1 MIKMK
6 ARSGFAKSGTYE
18 SNELNFTFPGIVN
31 IGSKT
36 AMKSELKLVREDGK
50 LYLNGII
57 LDEKVI
63 KKNRYTEFYEDL
75 VVVPNL
81 STILKKH
88 RDFVKYILDLRKE
101 IGVKKII
108 YAPFIGIPPQI
119 PVIMYLGIDL
129 IDTSYT
135 YLASKNGYL
144 FTRYGAFREDGK
156 VEDNLNLMAEYM
168 QETKDAINRNRLR
181 DLVESLPDLTAKSL
195 LRITD
200 LFYYNEIEPFY
211 PVWEKEL
218 NAVQYDSL
226 FRADIKRFIE
236 RVIERYHKPALYN
249 TLLLLPCSAKKP
261 YSDSKSH
268 RFFRNLIADTGKM
281 VHEVIVTSPPAVVPR
296 ELETVY
302 PAQNYDI
309 SVIGYWYQDE
319 IKLIRGQ
326 LKRYIENNRYE
337 NIIAYLPEDLE
348 FLRDL
353 LESYGAKII
362 IGNLRA
368 AENIKALKDLI
379 LSSNSP
385 SISRMYQIKEEIKAV
400 IRYQFGDSFDN
411 ILEKLTITGRYPNIE
426 ILLDNDHF
434 MHFNRDKGMVSLSLN
449 AAKILAEKHRY
460 SVTIENFEP
469 KGTVFA
475 VGVLDATEDIRKE
488 DEVAIIIDGK
498 AVGAGTAKM
507 NYADLRSQDYGE
519 AIKIR
524 AFKK

>member
-6 ARSGFAKSGTYE
+6 ARSGFSKSGVYE
-18 SNELNFTFPGIVN
+18 SNDLIFTFPGIVN
-31 IGSKT
+31 IGAKT
-36 AMKSELKLVREDGK
+36 ALKSELKLVREDGK
-50 LYLNGII
+50 IYLNEIM
-57 LDEKVI
+57 LDEKEI
-63 KKNRYTEFYEDL
+63 KRNRYLEVYEDF
-75 VVVPNL
+75 VIVPNL
-81 STILKKH
+81 STILKK
-88 RDFVKYILDLRKE
+88 RREFVKYVIELRKE
-101 IGVKKII
+101 IGPKKIV
-108 YAPFIGIPPQI
+108 YAPFIGIPQQI
-119 PVIMYLGIDL
+119 PILIYLGIDL

-135 YLASKNGYL
+135 YLASKNGYS
-144 FTRYGAFREDGK
+144 FTRYGTFRENGK
-156 VEDNLNLMAEYM
+156 TDDNLNLMAEYM
-168 QETKDAINRNRLR
+168 QETREAINRNKLR

-195 LRITD
+195 LRMTD
-200 LFYYNEIEPFY
+200 LFYYKEIEPFY

-218 NAVQYDSL
+218 NAVQFDSL

-236 RVIERYHKPALYN
+236 RVNERYRKPALYN

-268 RFFRNLIADTGKM
+268 RFFRNLIEDTGRM

-319 IKLIRGQ
+319 IKLIREQ

-348 FLRDL
+348 FVRGL
-353 LESYGAKII
+353 LESYGAKVI
-362 IGNLRA
+362 IGNLRD
-368 AENIKALKDLI
+368 AENIKKLKDLI
-379 LSSNSP
+379 SSSNSP
-385 SISRMYQIKEEIKAV
+385 AISRKYQIKEEIKAV
-400 IRYQFGDSFDN
+400 IRYQFGDSFDKV
-411 ILEKLTITGRYPNIE
+411 LEKLTITGRYPNID
-426 ILLDNDHF
+426 ILLDNEHF
-434 MHFNRDKGMVSLSLN
+434 MHFNREKGMVALSLK
-449 AAKILAEKHRY
+449 AAKILADIHRY

-507 NYADLRSQDYGE
+507 NYIDLRLQEYGE